1 MIKSSQQRALMALRG
16 FSGTEVVEGN
26 YPEAAVMVALSEGR
40 DEYSVLL
47 TRRAEHLRLH
57 AGEAAFPGGK
67 RDATD
72 ESLLATA
79 LREAQEEIA
88 LDPGCF
94 ELLCTL
100 DQRLT
105 RTDIKVTPFVGLVP
119 ENTALDP
126 NPNEIDEVYSVPLS
140 HFLQPEHL
148 TMIELPYHGKL
159 VSSPCFHYLHH
170 EIWGVTALTLIDLVE
185 KVFGTR
191 IYTD

>member
-1 MIKSSQQRALMALRG
+1 MVKASQQQALMALRG
-16 FSGTEVVEGN
+16 FSGSELIGAN
-26 YPEAAVMVALSEGR
+26 HPEAAVMVALSEGQE
-40 DEYSVLL
+40 EYSVLL
-47 TRRAEHLRLH
+47 TRRAQHLRLH

-79 LREAQEEIA
+79 LREAEEEIA
-88 LDPGCF
+88 LDPGAF

-105 RTDIKVTPFVGLVP
+105 RTDIKVTPFVGLIP
-119 ENTALDP
+119 EAVVLDP

-140 HFLQPEHL
+140 HFLKPEHL

-185 KVFGTR
+185 KVFDTR
-191 IYTD
+191 INPD